1 MPSYMELLKWI
12 REGKTSAQIMELFE
26 GHPYQL
32 RRALNSKRLR
42 EQLRLDEQLAAAV
55 ASHKTAACVSE
66 MANRLAELAEGTNV
80 ETARK
85 AALALLSEGT
95 LAART
100 DAQAQHPAQTAPA
113 QLLVPLEQI
122 SNTSTNPSTT
132 PTRTATEADSKANSS
147 GPKGTA
153 S

>member
-1 MPSYMELLKWI
+1 MPSYVELLKWI
-12 REGKTSAQIMELFE
+12 REDKTSAQIMELFE

-42 EQLRLDEQLAAAV
+42 EQLRLDEQLAAAI
-55 ASHKTAACVSE
+55 AAHKTAAVVSE
-66 MANRLAELAEGTNV
+66 MANRLVELAEGTNV

-100 DAQAQHPAQTAPA
+100 DTQAQYPAQAAPA
-113 QLLVPLEQI
+113 QLLIPLEQ
-122 SNTSTNPSTT
+122 TSSTIASPSTT
-132 PTRTATEADSKANSS
+132 PRRTAIETDSKANS
-147 GPKGTA
+147 
-153 S
+153 